1 MKKLLKPIGYTFLLI
16 FIFRLGVHIPVP
28 GVDPQAIQS
37 IVNSDAFSIFN
48 LFNGGALSNFSIFAL
63 GVSPYITASII
74 IQLLQM
80 DISPTFVE
88 WSKQGEVGRRKLTR
102 ATVLLSIFFGL
113 IQGLG
118 IAFGFNQFSNAQFV
132 ADPTILKYVVI
143 AILLTV
149 GSTVLTLLGEYTNDR
164 GLGNGI
170 STLIFAS
177 ILSRVPGEL
186 YQAYENNLLINVIVA
201 FLIMFAIIVYIEQA
215 QLRIPMYYSKKFSGE
230 LTQSWLPLKL
240 NSAGVIPVIFASSV
254 FTVPQLINQLMYP
267 AGHEH
272 SEIVKFLLECFTLA
286 SKKGVITYALLVV
299 MFTFF
304 YAQVQ
309 INPEKVAD
317 NLAKSSGYI
326 YSIRPGE
333 DTEKYLSSKIRHLSV
348 LGSIYLVA
356 ITVLPIA
363 TIFHITINTSL
374 LSGTSLLILIG
385 VAAEMSRQIK
395 GKLTFNQYQSLLD

>member
-102 ATVLLSIFFGL
+102 ATVLLSIFFGF

-118 IAFGFNQFSNAQFV
+118 IAFGFNQFSHAQFV

-143 AILLTV
+143 AIFLTV

-170 STLIFAS
+170 STVIFAS
-177 ILSRVPGEL
+177 ILSRVPNEL
-186 YQAYENNLLINVIVA
+186 YQAYENNQLTNLIIA
-201 FLIMFAIIVYIEQA
+201 FLIVFAIIIYVELA

-254 FTVPQLINQLMYP
+254 FSVPQLMNQLLYP
-267 AGHEH
+267 VGYEH
-272 SEIVKFLLECFTLA
+272 SELVKFLLECFTLA
-286 SKKGVITYALLVV
+286 SKKGVITYAILVV

-317 NLAKSSGYI
+317 SLAKSSGYI
-326 YSIRPGE
+326 YSVRPGE

-363 TIFHITINTSL
+363 TIFHVTINTSL

-385 VAAEMSRQIK
+385 VAAEMSRQIR
-395 GKLTFNQYQSLLD
+395 GKLTFNHYQSLID

>member
-1 MKKLLKPIGYTFLLI
+1 MKKVLKPIGYTFLLI

-88 WSKQGEVGRRKLTR
+88 WSKQGEIGRRKLTR
-102 ATVLLSIFFGL
+102 ATVLLSILFGF
-113 IQGLG
+113 IQALG
-118 IAFGFNQFSNAQFV
+118 IAFGFNQFSHTQFV
-132 ADPTILKYVVI
+132 ADPSILKYCVI
-143 AILLTV
+143 AIFLTV
-149 GSTVLTLLGEYTNDR
+149 GSTVLTLLGEYVNDK

-170 STLIFAS
+170 STVIFAS
-177 ILSRVPGEL
+177 ILSRVPNEL
-186 YQAYENNLLINVIVA
+186 YQAYEHNVLVNVILAFFVMLLLII
-201 FLIMFAIIVYIEQA
+201 YIEQA
-215 QLRIPMYYSKKFSGE
+215 QLRIPIYYSKKFSGE

-254 FTVPQLINQLMYP
+254 FSVPQLINQLLYP

-272 SEIVKFLLECFTLA
+272 DQIVKFLLECFTLTA
-286 SKKGVITYALLVV
+286 KKGVFTYAILVV

-317 NLAKSSGYI
+317 SLAKSSGYI
-326 YSIRPGE
+326 YSIRPGD

-348 LGSIYLVA
+348 LGSIYLIIVTVA
-356 ITVLPIA
+356 PIA
-363 TIFHITINTSL
+363 TIFHVTIATSL
-374 LSGTSLLILIG
+374 LSGTSLLILVG

-395 GKLTFNQYQSLLD
+395 GKLTFNHYQSLLD

>member
-1 MKKLLKPIGYTFLLI
+1 MKKLIKPIGYTFLLI

-37 IVNSDAFSIFN
+37 IINSDAFSIFN

-102 ATVLLSIFFGL
+102 ATVLLSIFFGF

-118 IAFGFNQFSNAQFV
+118 LAFGFNQFSHAQFI

-143 AILLTV
+143 AIFLTV

-170 STLIFAS
+170 STVIFAS
-177 ILSRVPGEL
+177 ILSRVPNEL
-186 YQAYENNLLINVIVA
+186 YQAYENNLMINVIVA

-254 FTVPQLINQLMYP
+254 FSVPQLINQLMYSV
-267 AGHEH
+267 GYEH
-272 SEIVKFLLECFTLA
+272 GQLITFLLECFTLA
-286 SKKGVITYALLVV
+286 AKKGVVTYAILVV

-317 NLAKSSGYI
+317 SLAKSSGYI
-326 YSIRPGE
+326 YGIRPGE

-356 ITVLPIA
+356 ITVLPLA
-363 TIFHITINTSL
+363 TIFHVTINTSL

-385 VAAEMSRQIK
+385 VAAEMSRQIR
-395 GKLTFNQYQSLLD
+395 GKLTFNHYQSLLD

>member
-1 MKKLLKPIGYTFLLI
+1 MKKLFKPIGYTFLLI

-102 ATVLLSIFFGL
+102 ATVLLSIFFGF

-143 AILLTV
+143 AIFLTV

-170 STLIFAS
+170 STVIFAS
-177 ILSRVPGEL
+177 ILSRVPNEL
-186 YQAYENNLLINVIVA
+186 YQAYENNLMINVIVA

-254 FTVPQLINQLMYP
+254 FSVPQLMNQLLYP
-267 AGHEH
+267 AGYEH
-272 SEIVKFLLECFTLA
+272 SELVKFLLECFTLA
-286 SKKGVITYALLVV
+286 SKKGVITYAILVI

-317 NLAKSSGYI
+317 SLAKSSGYI
-326 YSIRPGE
+326 YSVRPGE

-363 TIFHITINTSL
+363 TIFHVTINTSL

-385 VAAEMSRQIK
+385 VAAEMSRQIR
-395 GKLTFNQYQSLLD
+395 GKLTFSHYQSLID

>member
-102 ATVLLSIFFGL
+102 ATVLLSIFFGF

-143 AILLTV
+143 AIFLTV

-170 STLIFAS
+170 STVIFAS
-177 ILSRVPGEL
+177 ILLLFL
-186 YQAYENNLLINVIVA
+186 Y
-201 FLIMFAIIVYIEQA
+201 FL
-215 QLRIPMYYSKKFSGE
+215 
-230 LTQSWLPLKL
+230 
-240 NSAGVIPVIFASSV
+240 
-254 FTVPQLINQLMYP
+254 
-267 AGHEH
+267 
-272 SEIVKFLLECFTLA
+272 
-286 SKKGVITYALLVV
+286 
-299 MFTFF
+299 
-304 YAQVQ
+304 
-309 INPEKVAD
+309 
-317 NLAKSSGYI
+317 
-326 YSIRPGE
+326 
-333 DTEKYLSSKIRHLSV
+333 LSSKAV
-348 LGSIYLVA
+348 QDYLA
-356 ITVLPIA
+356 
-363 TIFHITINTSL
+363 
-374 LSGTSLLILIG
+374 
-385 VAAEMSRQIK
+385 
-395 GKLTFNQYQSLLD
+395 

>member
-48 LFNGGALSNFSIFAL
+48 LFNGGALSDFSIFAL

-102 ATVLLSIFFGL
+102 ATVLLSIFFGF

-118 IAFGFNQFSNAQFV
+118 IAFGFNQFSHAQFV

-143 AILLTV
+143 AIFLTV

-170 STLIFAS
+170 STVIFAS
-177 ILSRVPGEL
+177 ILSRVPNEL
-186 YQAYENNLLINVIVA
+186 YQAYENNQLTNLIIA
-201 FLIMFAIIVYIEQA
+201 FLIVFAIIIYVELA

-254 FTVPQLINQLMYP
+254 FSVPQLMNQLLYP
-267 AGHEH
+267 VGYEH
-272 SEIVKFLLECFTLA
+272 SELVKFLLECFTLA
-286 SKKGVITYALLVV
+286 SKKGVITYAILVV

-317 NLAKSSGYI
+317 SLAKSSGYI
-326 YSIRPGE
+326 YSVRPGE

-363 TIFHITINTSL
+363 TIFHVTINTSL

-385 VAAEMSRQIK
+385 VAAEMSRQIR
-395 GKLTFNQYQSLLD
+395 GKLTFNHYQSLID

>member
-1 MKKLLKPIGYTFLLI
+1 MKKLIKPIGYTFLLI

-102 ATVLLSIFFGL
+102 ATVLLSIFFGF

-118 IAFGFNQFSNAQFV
+118 IAFGFNQFSHAQFV

-143 AILLTV
+143 AIFLTV

-170 STLIFAS
+170 STVIFAS
-177 ILSRVPGEL
+177 ILSRVPNEL
-186 YQAYENNLLINVIVA
+186 YQAYENNLMINVIVA
-201 FLIMFAIIVYIEQA
+201 FLIMFAIIVYIELA

-254 FTVPQLINQLMYP
+254 FSVPQLINQLMYP
-267 AGHEH
+267 AGYEH
-272 SEIVKFLLECFTLA
+272 GQLITFLLECFTLA
-286 SKKGVITYALLVV
+286 AKIGVVTYAILVV

-317 NLAKSSGYI
+317 SLAKSSGYI
-326 YSIRPGE
+326 YSVRPGE

-356 ITVLPIA
+356 ITVLPLA
-363 TIFHITINTSL
+363 TIFHVTINTSL

-385 VAAEMSRQIK
+385 VAAEMSRQIR
-395 GKLTFNQYQSLLD
+395 GKLTFSHYQSLLD

>member
-102 ATVLLSIFFGL
+102 ATVLLSIFFGF

-143 AILLTV
+143 AIFLTV

-170 STLIFAS
+170 STVIFAS
-177 ILSRVPGEL
+177 ILSRVPNEL
-186 YQAYENNLLINVIVA
+186 YQAYENNLMINVIVA
-201 FLIMFAIIVYIEQA
+201 FLIVFAIIVYVEQA

-254 FTVPQLINQLMYP
+254 FSVPQLINQLMYP
-267 AGHEH
+267 AGYEH
-272 SEIVKFLLECFTLA
+272 GQLITFLLECFTLA
-286 SKKGVITYALLVV
+286 AKKGVVIYAVLVV

-317 NLAKSSGYI
+317 SLAKSSGYI
-326 YSIRPGE
+326 YSVRPGE
-333 DTEKYLSSKIRHLSV
+333 DTEKYLSTKIRHLSV

-356 ITVLPIA
+356 ITVLPLA
-363 TIFHITINTSL
+363 TIFHVTINTSL
-374 LSGTSLLILIG
+374 LSGTSLLIIIG
-385 VAAEMSRQIK
+385 VAAEMSRQIR
-395 GKLTFNQYQSLLD
+395 GKLTFSHYQSLID

>member
-1 MKKLLKPIGYTFLLI
+1 M
-16 FIFRLGVHIPVP
+16 
-28 GVDPQAIQS
+28 
-37 IVNSDAFSIFN
+37 NSDAFSIFN
-48 LFNGGALSNFSIFAL
+48 LFNGGALSDFSIFAL

-88 WSKQGEVGRRKLTR
+88 WSKQGEIGRRKLTR
-102 ATVLLSIFFGL
+102 ATVLLSIFFGF
-113 IQGLG
+113 IQALG
-118 IAFGFNQFSNAQFV
+118 IAFGFNQFSHTQFV
-132 ADPTILKYVVI
+132 ADPSILKYCVI
-143 AILLTV
+143 AIFLTV
-149 GSTVLTLLGEYTNDR
+149 GSTVLTLLGEYVNDK

-170 STLIFAS
+170 STVIFAS
-177 ILSRVPGEL
+177 ILSRVPNEL
-186 YQAYENNLLINVIVA
+186 YQAYQHDVLVNVVIAFFAMLLLII
-201 FLIMFAIIVYIEQA
+201 YIEQA
-215 QLRIPMYYSKKFSGE
+215 QLRIPIYYSKKFSGE

-254 FTVPQLINQLMYP
+254 FSVPQLINQLLYP

-272 SEIVKFLLECFTLA
+272 DQIVKFLLECFTLTA
-286 SKKGVITYALLVV
+286 KKGVFTYAILVV

-317 NLAKSSGYI
+317 SLAKSSGYI
-326 YSIRPGE
+326 YSIRPGD

-348 LGSIYLVA
+348 LGSIYLIIVTVA
-356 ITVLPIA
+356 PIA
-363 TIFHITINTSL
+363 TIFHVTIATSL
-374 LSGTSLLILIG
+374 LSGTSLLILVG

-395 GKLTFNQYQSLLD
+395 GKLTFNHYQSLLD

>member
-1 MKKLLKPIGYTFLLI
+1 MKKLIKPIGYTFLLI

-102 ATVLLSIFFGL
+102 ATVLLSIFFGF

-118 IAFGFNQFSNAQFV
+118 LAFGFNQFSHAQFV

-143 AILLTV
+143 AIFLTV

-170 STLIFAS
+170 STVIFAS
-177 ILSRVPGEL
+177 ILSRV
-186 YQAYENNLLINVIVA
+186 AYENNLMINVIVA
-201 FLIMFAIIVYIEQA
+201 FLIVFAIIVYVEQA

-254 FTVPQLINQLMYP
+254 FSVPQLINQLMYP
-267 AGHEH
+267 AGYEH
-272 SEIVKFLLECFTLA
+272 GEIVTFLLECFSLA
-286 SKKGVITYALLVV
+286 AKKGVVTYTVLVV

-317 NLAKSSGYI
+317 SLAKSSGYI
-326 YSIRPGE
+326 YSVRPGE

-356 ITVLPIA
+356 ITVLPLA
-363 TIFHITINTSL
+363 TIFHVTINTSL

-385 VAAEMSRQIK
+385 VAAEMSRQIR
-395 GKLTFNQYQSLLD
+395 GKLTFNHYQSLLD

>member
-1 MKKLLKPIGYTFLLI
+1 MKKLFKPIGYTFLLI

-143 AILLTV
+143 AIFLTV
-149 GSTVLTLLGEYTNDR
+149 GSTVLTLLGEYTNDH

-170 STLIFAS
+170 STVIFAS
-177 ILSRVPGEL
+177 ILSRVPNEL
-186 YQAYENNLLINVIVA
+186 YQAYENNQLMNLIIA
-201 FLIMFAIIVYIEQA
+201 FLIVFAIIIYVELA

-254 FTVPQLINQLMYP
+254 FSVPQLMNQLLYP
-267 AGHEH
+267 AGYEH
-272 SEIVKFLLECFTLA
+272 SELIKFLLECFTLA
-286 SKKGVITYALLVV
+286 SKKGVITYAILVV

-317 NLAKSSGYI
+317 SLAKSSGYI
-326 YSIRPGE
+326 YSVRPGD
-333 DTEKYLSSKIRHLSV
+333 DTEKYLSTKIRHLSV

-356 ITVLPIA
+356 ITVLPLA
-363 TIFHITINTSL
+363 TIFHVTINTSL

-385 VAAEMSRQIK
+385 VAAEMSRQIR
-395 GKLTFNQYQSLLD
+395 GKLTFNHYQSLLD

>member
-102 ATVLLSIFFGL
+102 ATVLLSIFFGF

-132 ADPTILKYVVI
+132 AEPTILKYVVI

-254 FTVPQLINQLMYP
+254 FTVPQLMNQLLYP

-272 SEIVKFLLECFTLA
+272 NEIIKFLLECFTLA

-395 GKLTFNQYQSLLD
+395 GKLTFKQYESLLD

>member
-1 MKKLLKPIGYTFLLI
+1 MKKLFKPIGYTFLLI

-102 ATVLLSIFFGL
+102 ATVLLSIFFGF

-143 AILLTV
+143 AIFLTV

-170 STLIFAS
+170 STVIFAS
-177 ILSRVPGEL
+177 ILSRVPNEL
-186 YQAYENNLLINVIVA
+186 YQAYENNLMINVIVA
-201 FLIMFAIIVYIEQA
+201 FLIIFAIIVYIELA

-254 FTVPQLINQLMYP
+254 FSVPQLMNQLLYP
-267 AGHEH
+267 AGYEH
-272 SEIVKFLLECFTLA
+272 SELVKFLLECFTLA
-286 SKKGVITYALLVV
+286 SKKGVITYAILVI

-317 NLAKSSGYI
+317 SLAKSSGYI
-326 YSIRPGE
+326 YSVRPGE

-363 TIFHITINTSL
+363 TIFHVTINTSL

-385 VAAEMSRQIK
+385 VAAEMSRQIR
-395 GKLTFNQYQSLLD
+395 GKLTFSHYQSLID